1 MAEQDQQGGVRYVE
15 VGADYFEKRGL
26 RRYAGVWSLWAL
38 GVGAVISGDF
48 FGWNFG
54 LTSGGFGG
62 LLIATLIITVMY
74 LGLCYSIAEMS
85 PALPHTGG
93 AYSFGRSAMG
103 PWGGFL
109 TGLGENI
116 EYVLTPAVIVV
127 GIGGYLGAIFGTPD
141 SFAPV
146 WWALSYVV
154 FVGLNIWGV
163 EVSFR
168 FTHPDHLRG
177 AGDPRWCSTSGRC
190 RTSISRGSR
199 STSAPTRRAR
209 RWRSSRAAALAAAG
223 LFGIA
228 AALPFAIWFYLAIE
242 ELPLAAEESHAPQ
255 RDMPKGILY
264 GILTLIIAAFLTLFL
279 NAGIAPGSFEVGNV
293 QRAPVP
299 RLQDASSARASAAS
313 SLALIAVAGLIAS
326 FHTIIYAYGRNIY
339 SLSRA
344 GYLPHWLSIT
354 HGERRTPHVALIV
367 GAVIGFV
374 VACLIQYSGELF
386 GGVPVGA
393 VLLNM
398 AVFGAVISYA
408 MQMLSF
414 ILLRRDL
421 PNIERPYVSA
431 MGTPGRLGGP
441 DHRPG
446 HAPVPVPQPRLPGG
460 RGRLRHLVRPR
471 GDLLRGLRP
480 QIHGPLTRGGV
491 RARRAPQGSRTPPRP
506 PLNAFKWETRRS
518 GPRSLDRRV
527 GDRPAQELEGPRLAA
542 KWALVASTSAK
553 ARSRAAFALCMLCS
567 ATCANR
573 SNAAACSGSSKGTSG
588 GGAGSSAAGSGI
600 LDRP

>member
-1 MAEQDQQGGVRYVE
+1 MMASQDQQGGVRYVE

-93 AYSFGRSAMG
+93 AYSFGRSAIG

-127 GIGGYLGAIFGTPD
+127 GIGGYLGAIFGTPEG
-141 SFAPV
+141 FAPV
-146 WWALSYVV
+146 WWAISYII

-168 FTHPDHLRG
+168 FTILI
-177 AGDPRWCSTSGRC
+177 TFL
-190 RTSISRGSR
+190 
-199 STSAPTRRAR
+199 
-209 RWRSSRAAALAAAG
+209 ALAILLVFYIGALPHFDFNLYALNIG
-223 LFGIA
+223 LDPQGQPVALEQGGGPWLPKGLMGIA

-255 RDMPKGILY
+255 RDMPRGILL
-264 GILTLIIAAFLTLFL
+264 GILTLIITAFLTLFL
-279 NAGIAPGSFEVGNV
+279 NAGIAPGSFEVGGSNEPLFLGFKTIFGEGIG
-293 QRAPVP
+293 AKI
-299 RLQDASSARASAAS
+299 
-313 SLALIAVAGLIAS
+313 LALIAVAGLIAS

-344 GYLPHWLSIT
+344 GYLPHWLSVT

-374 VACLIQYSGELF
+374 VACLIQYSSELF
-386 GGVPVGA
+386 GGVPVGG

-414 ILLRRDL
+414 ILLRQKL
-421 PNIERPYVSA
+421 PNIERPYVSS
-431 MGTPGRLGGP
+431 MG
-441 DHRPG
+441 
-446 HAPVPVPQPRLPGG
+446 LPGAWAA
-460 RGRLRHLVRPR
+460 LIIALVT
-471 GDLLRGLRP
+471 LLFLF
-480 QIHGPLTRGGV
+480 
-491 RARRAPQGSRTPPRP
+491 
-506 PLNAFKWETRRS
+506 LNT
-518 GPRSLDRRV
+518 DYRV
-527 GDRPAQELEGPRLAA
+527 GVVGCAIWYGLAVIYFA
-542 KWALVASTSAK
+542 VY
-553 ARSRAAFALCMLCS
+553 ARQYMVRSPEEEFALEELRKE
-567 ATCANR
+567 AER
-573 SNAAACSGSSKGTSG
+573 RRGTR
-588 GGAGSSAAGSGI
+588 SAA
-600 LDRP
+600 